1 MATRSEMKFS
11 STSSVILVD
20 GSSSDSVVLPWN
32 YNLLFRYK
40 PPPFTIRCDKAYHS
54 SKKYL
59 AINQSL
65 SPIDTVDLGAS
76 IAENYG
82 KAIGPV
88 ERKLCAYWQS
98 RFFNIFNHFP
108 ASLAALSK
116 HKPDRAKIVTSQI
129 ASKAYYTGEIAG
141 LRLAGRGG

>member
-1 MATRSEMKFS
+1 MVRAGAQSRSHGITIHTPGNCHPRPTPYKS
-11 STSSVILVD
+11 
-20 GSSSDSVVLPWN
+20 LP
-32 YNLLFRYK
+32 F
-40 PPPFTIRCDKAYHS
+40 

-59 AINQSL
+59 AVNQSL
-65 SPIDTVDLGAS
+65 SPIDSVDLGAS

-88 ERKLCAYWQS
+88 ERKLCTYS
-98 RFFNIFNHFP
+98 RSSLFRIFTIHFCT

-116 HKPDRAKIVTSQI
+116 HKPDRAKTVTSQI
-129 ASKAYYTGEIAG
+129 ASKAYYIGEIAG

>member
-1 MATRSEMKFS
+1 MKFS
-11 STSSVILVD
+11 LISSVILVD
-20 GSSSDSVVLPWN
+20 GSSTDSVVLPWS

-40 PPPFTIRCDKAYHS
+40 LPPFIVRCDKAYHS

-59 AINQSL
+59 AMNQSL

-88 ERKLCAYWQS
+88 QRKLCTYRRS
-98 RFFNIFNHFP
+98 HFFNNFNRFS

>member
-1 MATRSEMKFS
+1 MVRACTQSRSHGITIHAPGKCPHYPPYAV
-11 STSSVILVD
+11 TKLT
-20 GSSSDSVVLPWN
+20 VL
-32 YNLLFRYK
+32 F
-40 PPPFTIRCDKAYHS
+40 
-54 SKKYL
+54 KKYL
-59 AINQSL
+59 AVNQSL
-65 SPIDTVDLGAS
+65 SPIDSVDLGAS

-88 ERKLCAYWQS
+88 ERKLCTCIRS
-98 RFFNIFNHFP
+98 SLFHIFHCCI

>member
-1 MATRSEMKFS
+1 MTTKLGMKFS
-11 STSSVILVD
+11 SIFSVILLD
-20 GSSSDSVVLPWN
+20 GSSSHSVVLPWN

-40 PPPFTIRCDKAYHS
+40 LPPFTVRCDKAYHS
-54 SKKYL
+54 FKKYL

-65 SPIDTVDLGAS
+65 SPIDSVDLGAS

-88 ERKLCAYWQS
+88 ERKLCMCCLIRLFS
-98 RFFNIFNHFP
+98 IFDYFL

-129 ASKAYYTGEIAG
+129 ASKAYFIGEIAG

>member
-1 MATRSEMKFS
+1 MVRARTPSCSHGATIYS
-11 STSSVILVD
+11 SGTGLTV
-20 GSSSDSVVLPWN
+20 
-32 YNLLFRYK
+32 RYYE
-40 PPPFTIRCDKAYHS
+40 AHHS

-88 ERKLCAYWQS
+88 QRKLCTYWRS
-98 RFFNIFNHFP
+98 RFFNIFDHFP

-129 ASKAYYTGEIAG
+129 ASKAYFTGEIAG

>member
-1 MATRSEMKFS
+1 VVRAWTQSRSHGITIYS
-11 STSSVILVD
+11 PGTST
-20 GSSSDSVVLPWN
+20 
-32 YNLLFRYK
+32 
-40 PPPFTIRCDKAYHS
+40 PFTLRCDKAYHS
-54 SKKYL
+54 SQKYL

-76 IAENYG
+76 IAETFG

-88 ERKLCAYWQS
+88 ERKLCTCYRS
-98 RFFNIFNHFP
+98 SLLNFIDYCI
-108 ASLAALSK
+108 ASLAALAK

>member
-1 MATRSEMKFS
+1 MKFS

-20 GSSSDSVVLPWN
+20 GSSSDSVVLQWN

-40 PPPFTIRCDKAYHS
+40 LPPLTARCDKAYSS

-65 SPIDTVDLGAS
+65 SPIDSVDLGAS

-88 ERKLCAYWQS
+88 ERKLCTYCRS
-98 RFFNIFNHFP
+98 RLFNLFDYFP

-129 ASKAYYTGEIAG
+129 ASKAYFTGEIAG